1 MSQIGQF
8 KFGSGL
14 SYLRHRVLFSTP
26 TAPKLF
32 HSPQSSLHG
41 NRLQEPTGKELFK
54 LRAVADYLF
63 DRGVG
68 QALFPD
74 GIQVVKSRGRIR
86 QVLLVDEPLCSIRAS
101 DGFIVLNR
109 KGAELVHRALKP
121 PRLRVVV
128 SDDAAPFVARGKTV
142 FAKHVVAVDPEIR
155 PAEEVL
161 VVDSRDRLLAS
172 GKTLLTGEE
181 MIAFKVGKAVEV
193 RRGLGGQ
200 NERMEKKE
208 QKTLS

>member
-1 MSQIGQF
+1 MQG
-8 KFGSGL
+8 
-14 SYLRHRVLFSTP
+14 P
-26 TAPKLF
+26 T
-32 HSPQSSLHG
+32 
-41 NRLQEPTGKELFK
+41 RKELFK

-68 QALFPD
+68 RALFPD
-74 GIQVVKSRGRIR
+74 GVQVVKSRGRIR
-86 QVLLVDEPLCSIRAS
+86 QVWLADEPLCSIRAS

-109 KGAELVHRALKP
+109 KGAELAHRALKP

-128 SDDAAPFVARGKTV
+128 SDDAAPFVAQGKTV
-142 FAKHVVAVDPEIR
+142 FAKHVVAADPEIR

-193 RRGLGGQ
+193 RRGFGGE
-200 NERMEKKE
+200 NDKE
-208 QKTLS
+208 MGKRSKEHA